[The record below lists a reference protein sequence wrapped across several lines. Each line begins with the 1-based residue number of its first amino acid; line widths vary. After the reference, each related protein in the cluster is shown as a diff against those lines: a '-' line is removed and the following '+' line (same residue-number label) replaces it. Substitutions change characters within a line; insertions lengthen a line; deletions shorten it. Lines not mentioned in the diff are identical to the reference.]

1 MFSEEFNYEEACLS
15 GSNPIQHNGEL
26 LYEIDTNT
34 RLQLAIAR
42 KNHRHQGERGEEDKT
57 EDSMRAEAVIAQ
69 YFANDMCLDEADRAE
84 YLLNDLP
91 F

>member
-1 MFSEEFNYEEACLS
+1 MFSEEFNYEEARLS
-15 GSNPIQHNGEL
+15 GSNPIQHNGEI
-26 LYEIDTNT
+26 LYEIDTNA

-42 KNHRHQGERGEEDKT
+42 KNHRHQGERGEEDKI
-57 EDSMRAEAVIAQ
+57 EDSKRAEAVIAQ
-69 YFANDMCLDEADRAE
+69 YFANDMCLDEAEKAE